1 MSIPLEEMS
10 LRWKRVQEAMG
21 KADLGG
27 LLVFA
32 NQLKTVSIHYVSGYT
47 LLGDRAFC
55 YLAPEGSPVLFISE
69 AWDRERAIQETGFE
83 EVRILGKRLAPGDC
97 RCL

>member
-21 KADLGG
+21 KGNLGG

-47 LLGDRAFC
+47 LLTCPTAGKTRSA
-55 YLAPEGSPVLFISE
+55 
-69 AWDRERAIQETGFE
+69 GF
-83 EVRILGKRLAPGDC
+83 DC
-97 RCL
+97 